1 MTIHTLCVYLFMA
14 EYLEGL
20 DEGPQQDSD
29 GLSLPEQLDETSCSE
44 QPQEAQV
51 DEVILRN
58 RGRKQSASPNTRHLH
73 SLPLPNTK
81 AKNNSGRKRVQRERE
96 RERRGGE
103 GEKHNLLQT
112 KWLLVDTS
120 TNEGKTE
127 KKSKDKE
134 KMKEGGKREE
144 IKEIIIQRV

>member
-1 MTIHTLCVYLFMA
+1 MFTA

-51 DEVILRN
+51 DEVVLRN

-73 SLPLPNTK
+73 NLPLPNTK
-81 AKNNSGRKRVQRERE
+81 AKKQQREEESTKRERE
-96 RERRGGE
+96 RERRGRGR
-103 GEKHNLLQT
+103 NLTYCKQNG
-112 KWLLVDTS
+112 S
-120 TNEGKTE
+120 
-127 KKSKDKE
+127 
-134 KMKEGGKREE
+134 
-144 IKEIIIQRV
+144 